1 MAASVHFTRTIAAGL
16 DSLLFFFAV
25 VTCAELQKLRNPHK
39 RGACSQSGNPHA
51 DRHRAVA
58 SHLNVERRPWRLGRD
73 NRSHKREGSFHGCS
87 LAGVAPSPL
96 ERLVVKL
103 EPSQKPA
110 TAPRTPVT
118 TLLAMA
124 ARSSLVKPSPP
135 VSTAYTVP

>member
-1 MAASVHFTRTIAAGL
+1 MIAGL
-16 DSLLFFFAV
+16 DSLLFFLLV
-25 VTCAELQKLRNPHK
+25 LTCAELQQLRNPQ
-39 RGACSQSGNPHA
+39 QSGTSSQGGNPYA
-51 DRHRAVA
+51 NGHRAVA
-58 SHLNVERRPWRLGRD
+58 SHLNVERRPQRLGWSD
-73 NRSHKREGSFHGCS
+73 HSHKRQGGFHGCS
-87 LAGVAPSPL
+87 VVGVAPNPL

-124 ARSSLVKPSPP
+124 ARSSLVNPSPP